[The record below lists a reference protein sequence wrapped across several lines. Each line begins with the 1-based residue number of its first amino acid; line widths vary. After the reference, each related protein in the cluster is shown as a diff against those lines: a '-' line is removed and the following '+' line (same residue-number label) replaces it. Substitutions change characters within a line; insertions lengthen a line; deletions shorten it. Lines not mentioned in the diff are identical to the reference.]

1 VRCGTTARPRH
12 VYLPRR
18 RPRRGR
24 GVDRA
29 RQQAAR
35 GEEHGPRRA
44 PPPCPCHPSA
54 RRHIINWIGQTVKN
68 SPGRTKQTRCDMRT
82 VTRASRPML
91 PLMLAQAVASAVGT
105 QAAVAASAA
114 ASTIA
119 AGADIVHMPHG
130 ADAVTA
136 LLSGACS
143 RCCASAPC
151 LWCAVRHRASGVLCA
166 AAPPF
171 AACCGTRCAGD
182 LCLLPWSIRTQ
193 ALSKQARS
201 RMGALC
207 SPPPSRRLFDRCFR
221 WLRVGLRTDWAAGL

>member
-1 VRCGTTARPRH
+1 MSVPSLREASHHQLDWSNLCPPICGRPS
-12 VYLPRR
+12 
-18 RPRRGR
+18 RP
-24 GVDRA
+24 
-29 RQQAAR
+29 
-35 GEEHGPRRA
+35 
-44 PPPCPCHPSA
+44 
-54 RRHIINWIGQTVKN
+54 W
-68 SPGRTKQTRCDMRT
+68 CDMRT
-82 VTRASRPML
+82 SRPML
-91 PLMLAQAVASAVGT
+91 PLMLAVASAVGT

-151 LWCAVRHRASGVLCA
+151 LWCAVRHRASGVLCT

-201 RMGALC
+201 RMGALH
-207 SPPPSRRLFDRCFR
+207 SPPP
-221 WLRVGLRTDWAAGL
+221 LRAASLTAASAGCASVCGLTGQLACETFERA